1 MGYMFIGTDHDHRYR
16 VLATYSQAL
25 VIGYMITGTNN
36 GLHAT
41 WNRIGTYIHIHIY
54 IYVFIQIHVTVA
66 TFCYW
71 YTSNITNIDAD
82 IFITDFFPHPYIF
95 TPVW

>member
-36 GLHAT
+36 RLHAT

-54 IYVFIQIHVTVA
+54 MFIQIHVTVA
-66 TFCYW
+66 IFCYW

-82 IFITDFFPHPYIF
+82 IFITDFFPHPYNL
-95 TPVW
+95 THVW